1 MKKVKIVL
9 PLNEK
14 NKKEQNYGYM
24 RPLKTRE
31 KNIYKLHSKHW
42 NQNTKKKNGIS
53 LVAYFYSCFRKF
65 SKWNSMADAKTQDRI
80 ARGPG
85 AAELSAYQLQQLY
98 LCSLLMGK
106 LK

>member
-1 MKKVKIVL
+1 MKKVQIVL

-24 RPLKTRE
+24 RPLKTQE
-31 KNIYKLHSKHW
+31 KNIYRLHSKQW
-42 NQNTKKKNGIS
+42 NQNTKKNKS
-53 LVAYFYSCFRKF
+53 LLAYFYSCFRRF
-65 SKWNSMADAKTQDRI
+65 SKWNSMADARIQDPKD
-80 ARGPG
+80 RGPG
-85 AAELSAYQLQQLY
+85 ATAHTAYQLQQLY